1 MKKLPKLTQKR
12 KPDARLITMLGFVVL
27 LVAVSYWGQT
37 ARPASVTLPVE
48 RVPLETGAPTEAPVD
63 FAAQG
68 AAETTPPETKSAF
81 SVYRE
86 KLAAA
91 RADSIRALNEVAEN
105 PESDAQTVAA
115 AMREKAAL
123 AGYAEAEACVET
135 MLAAA
140 GWPEALCTVRED
152 AADVV
157 VRAETLSE
165 QDAAAILELAARQT
179 GLEAARIRV
188 TCEK

>member
-48 RVPLETGAPTEAPVD
+48 RVPIETSAPAETVD

-68 AAETTPPETKSAF
+68 AAETTQPETQSAF

-86 KLAAA
+86 KLAQA
-91 RADSIRALNEVAEN
+91 RAESLHALDAVAEN
-105 PESDAQTVAA
+105 PKSDAQTVAA
-115 AMREKAAL
+115 ALREKAAL
-123 AGYAEAEACVET
+123 SGYAEKEACVET
-135 MLAAA
+135 MLAAT

-157 VRAETLSE
+157 VRAETLS
-165 QDAAAILELAARQT
+165 QKDAAAIIELTARQT
-179 GLEAARIRV
+179 GLDAARIRV
-188 TCEK
+188 THEK

>member
-12 KPDARLITMLGFVVL
+12 KPDARLITMLGFVAL

-37 ARPASVTLPVE
+37 AQPASVTLPVE
-48 RVPLETGAPTEAPVD
+48 RVTLETSAPTEAPVD
-63 FAAQG
+63 SAAQG
-68 AAETTPPETKSAF
+68 AAETAPPETESAF
-81 SVYRE
+81 SAYRE

-91 RADSIRALNEVAEN
+91 RVDSIRALNEVAEN
-105 PESDAQTVAA
+105 PESDAQTVSAA
-115 AMREKAAL
+115 LREKAAL
-123 AGYAEAEACVET
+123 AEYAEKEACVET
-135 MLAAA
+135 MLAAT

-165 QDAAAILELAARQT
+165 KDAAAIIELTARQT
-179 GLEAARIRV
+179 GLDTARIRA
-188 TCEK
+188 TQEK